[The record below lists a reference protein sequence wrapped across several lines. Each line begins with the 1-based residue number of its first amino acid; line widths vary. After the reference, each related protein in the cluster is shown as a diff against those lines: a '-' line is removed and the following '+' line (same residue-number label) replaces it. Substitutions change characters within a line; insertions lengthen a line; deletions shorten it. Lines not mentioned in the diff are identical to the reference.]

1 MPRRPGAEGT
11 TEFPTCRT
19 RPTGKGAREALQGL
33 EWGTRGVT
41 ARGVRPGNDQCEDHR
56 RVASAFHTDLS
67 RAPGVLPRSRLPRL
81 GSTAVEADGSRG
93 QTSRTQTCCEF
104 RQLCVMPG
112 APCSVAGSSTGLHQ
126 LSFNL
131 STRALPAVDL
141 LGHQLHQRKP
151 GSSTTVHSSLYKNQ

>member
-33 EWGTRGVT
+33 ERGTKGVA
-41 ARGVRPGNDQCEDHR
+41 ARGVRPGYDQCEDHR
-56 RVASAFHTDLS
+56 LVAPAFHTDLG

-81 GSTAVEADGSRG
+81 GSTAVGGDGSRG

-131 STRALPAVDL
+131 SPSALPTVDL

-151 GSSTTVHSSLYKNQ
+151 GSSTTVHPSLYKKQ